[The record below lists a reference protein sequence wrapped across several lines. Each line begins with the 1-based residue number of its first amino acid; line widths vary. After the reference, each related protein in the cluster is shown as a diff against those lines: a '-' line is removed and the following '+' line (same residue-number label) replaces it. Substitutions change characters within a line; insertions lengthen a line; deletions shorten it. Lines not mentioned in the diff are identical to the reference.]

1 VQLYDKIPFEDGGI
15 IMKKM
20 TKITLTAL
28 ITITT
33 AVSFIGC
40 SSSKSTKDETSNK
53 TETGIKIIST
63 KDLQGNLGKSD
74 WVVVDTRENDAFNGW
89 KLDEVKRSGHITG
102 ATDFSAAWLKVTD
115 KDKTTRLEA
124 DLKTKGISSEK
135 NIVLYD
141 ANGKDSKEVANYL
154 TQKGFKNLY
163 VYDVKEWANDES
175 LSMTA
180 YANYQMLVSAS
191 WVKDLVDG
199 KKPETFN
206 GKEFKVFEASWGEEK
221 DSPDYLKAGHIKGSV
236 HINTDEVEVGPLWNR
251 ISDDKLQKFAEK
263 NGITTDTTVVL
274 YGADSMPSYRVA
286 AILKYM
292 GVKDVRVLNGGTAK
306 WTNAGYELEKTSNK
320 KSPVA
325 SFGATVPV
333 NKGYI
338 IDLPQAKEIIADKAG
353 SKLVDIRSW
362 DEHIG
367 KTSGYDYIKPMG
379 RPAGSVWGH
388 AGKDNSTLNDYRNID
403 NTMRNSDEI
412 LAMWKEYGITPEQR
426 LSFFCGTGWRAAEV
440 LTYADVMGLKNIS
453 LYDGG
458 WNEWSG
464 NTGNP
469 ANPIEKGEPK
479 K

>member
-1 VQLYDKIPFEDGGI
+1 
-15 IMKKM
+15 MKKI
-20 TKITLTAL
+20 TKITVTAL
-28 ITITT
+28 IAIIT

-40 SSSKSTKDETSNK
+40 SSGKSSKENESIK
-53 TETGIKIIST
+53 TETGIKIINT
-63 KDLQGNLGKSD
+63 GELKDKLGKSD

-89 KLDEVKRSGHITG
+89 KLDEVKRGGHITG
-102 ATDFSAAWLKVTD
+102 ATDFSATWLKVED
-115 KDKTTRLEA
+115 KDARLDA
-124 DLKTKGISSEK
+124 DLKTKGITKEK

-141 ANGKDSKEVANYL
+141 ANGKDSNEVANYL
-154 TQKGFKNLY
+154 AQKGFTNIY
-163 VYDVKEWANDES
+163 TYDVKEWAKDET
-175 LSMTA
+175 LPMTA
-180 YANYQMLVSAS
+180 YENYQMLVSAS

-199 KKPETFN
+199 KNPDAYT

-221 DSPDYLKAGHIKGSV
+221 DSPDYLKIGHIKGSV
-236 HINTDEVEVGPLWNR
+236 HINTDEVEEGPVWNR
-251 ISDDKLQKFAEK
+251 VSDEKLQKFAEN

-274 YGADSMPSYRVA
+274 YGTDLMPAYRIA

-292 GVKDVRVLNGGTAK
+292 GVKDVRVLNGGLAK
-306 WTNAGYELEKTSNK
+306 WTIAGYELEKTSNK

-338 IDLPQAKEIIADKAG
+338 IDLAEAKEIIADKDG
-353 SKLVDIRSW
+353 SKLVDIRTW

-379 RPAGSVWGH
+379 RPTGSVWGH
-388 AGKDNSTLNDYRNID
+388 AGKDNSSLNDFRNID
-403 NTMRNSDEI
+403 GTMRNSDEI
-412 LAMWKEYGITPEQR
+412 IVMWKEWGITPQQK

-440 LTYADVMGLKNIS
+440 LTYADVMGFKNIS
-453 LYDGG
+453 IYDGG

-469 ANPIEKGEPK
+469 VNPIEIGEPK